1 MRGTERLVLTVLTDP
16 VPAGRYRIPEMA
28 RHAGRLLRD
37 RINKPM
43 ARRNGIDYR
52 GHFAVTR
59 SLVEGLAKAGL
70 PHVYNPRSLEGV
82 SDHVVVLAGVRTL
95 RRAIELKR
103 QGYIKRLF
111 AGPNIV
117 VFSSDADSVLASPEI
132 DVVVTPCNWVIDM
145 YLEDH
150 PSLEGRCYAWPAG
163 VDTEYWKPRS
173 DYRRDQIL
181 IFEKQNKGPVGP
193 VEPYAE
199 YLRELGHRVSILKY
213 GSYTHAEYLAELQR
227 SKLMIGFVTDESQG
241 IAWAEAWSTDVPTL
255 IWSNDSN
262 VYRGR
267 RYRCCTAP
275 YLSPMNGLLFAD
287 MDDFKQKFS
296 LWCDDPDQFSP
307 RAWTLVNMSDE
318 VCAAMLYKRIMT
330 C

>member
-1 MRGTERLVLTVLTDP
+1 MLTILTDP
-16 VPAGRYRIPEMA
+16 VPLGVHAIPEKG
-28 RHAGRLLRD
+28 RRLLRSIRD
-37 RINKPM
+37 CIDPPR
-43 ARRNGIDYR
+43 AHRNGINYR

-59 SLVEGLAKAGL
+59 SLIEGLAKVGL
-70 PHVYNPRSLEGV
+70 PHAYNPRSLGGV

-95 RRAIELKR
+95 RQAIELKR

-132 DVVVTPCNWVIDM
+132 DVVITPCDWVADL

-150 PSLEGRCYAWPAG
+150 PSLTGRCYSWPAG
-163 VDTEYWKPRS
+163 VDTEYWKPHCNTG
-173 DYRRDQIL
+173 RDQIL
-181 IFEKQNKGPVGP
+181 IFEKTANSPVGP

-199 YLRELGHRVSILKY
+199 YLRGLGYRVSILRY
-213 GSYTHAEYLAELQR
+213 GSYTHAEYLRELQK
-227 SKLMIGFVTDESQG
+227 SNLMIGFATGESQG

-255 IWSNDSN
+255 IWNNSSN

-267 RYRCCTAP
+267 RFCCTTAP
-275 YLSPMNGLLFAD
+275 YLHPENGLSFTVIGE
-287 MDDFKQKFS
+287 FRQKFAQ
-296 LWCDDPDQFSP
+296 WRENPNRFSP
-307 RAWTLVNMSDE
+307 RAWTLANMSDE
-318 VCAAMLYKRIMT
+318 VCASMLYERIMT